1 MLVSVMSLRASLLP
15 ISAALFALA
24 VAQTNSDHGVRVSGY
39 VVDEAGAAIPDAIV
53 TVVGAG
59 AAVIASTHTDPSGRY
74 VLSLRP
80 GAYDLEVSAAGFKQR
95 TERLSVVPGGT
106 VVPSIALEI
115 KAGGGM
121 PVRAF
126 PQVLI
131 IDGQNN
137 HHWQETTPIL
147 RKILE
152 DAHVFAGVTVVTAP
166 PGPDVS
172 GFHPDFA
179 AYDVVVSNY
188 NGVAWPDATKAAF
201 EKYVRDGGGFVS
213 YHAADNAFPD
223 WKEYNEMIAV
233 GGWGGRMNAEGKP
246 CGHHGARLPFQITVR
261 DRENPIVLG
270 LPPVW
275 MHAAD
280 ELYDSL
286 CGPVENVDVL
296 ATAHSDPNNKGTGN
310 DEPMLMAIPYG
321 KGRVFHTTLGHD
333 TDAMQS
339 VDFIVT
345 LQRGAEWAATGK
357 VTQKVPDDFPTA
369 DRVSSRKVIP

>member
-1 MLVSVMSLRASLLP
+1 MLLAGVAL
-15 ISAALFALA
+15 SAA
-24 VAQTNSDHGVRVSGY
+24 D
-39 VVDEAGAAIPDAIV
+39 
-53 TVVGAG
+53 
-59 AAVIASTHTDPSGRY
+59 
-74 VLSLRP
+74 
-80 GAYDLEVSAAGFKQR
+80 KM
-95 TERLSVVPGGT
+95 
-106 VVPSIALEI
+106 
-115 KAGGGM
+115 KA
-121 PVRAF
+121 
-126 PQVLI
+126 LI

-137 HHWQETTPIL
+137 HHWQETTPVL
-147 RKILE
+147 KKILE
-152 DAHVFAGVTVVTAP
+152 DSGLFVVTVVTAP
-166 PGPDVS
+166 PGPDMS

-188 NGVAWPDATKAAF
+188 NGVAWPDATKTVF

-223 WKEYNEMIAV
+223 WPAYNEMIGV
-233 GGWGGRMNAEGKP
+233 GGWGGRVNAQGKA
-246 CGHHGARLPFQITVR
+246 CGHHGARLPFQVTIR
-261 DRENPIVLG
+261 DADNPITRG
-270 LPPVW
+270 LPAVW

-286 CGPVENVDVL
+286 CGPAQNMDVL
-296 ATAHSDPNNKGTGN
+296 ATAHSDPANKGTGL
-310 DEPMLMAIPYG
+310 DEPMLMAIRYG

-369 DRVSSRKVIP
+369 DRVSARKVIP